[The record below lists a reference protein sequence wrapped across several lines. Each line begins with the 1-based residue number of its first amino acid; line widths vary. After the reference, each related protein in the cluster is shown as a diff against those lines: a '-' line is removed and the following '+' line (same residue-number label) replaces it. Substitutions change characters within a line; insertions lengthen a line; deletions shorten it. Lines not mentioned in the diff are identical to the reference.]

1 MASVKN
7 LATTTLHSMTWTT
20 AATVVTSVM
29 QIGYTA
35 VMARL
40 LPPAA
45 FGLVALA
52 GVVLRFGSYFAQM
65 GMSQAIIQKPELTE
79 EDIRAAFTS
88 SALLGALFTG
98 AMFVGAPLTRLLFEQ
113 PEVVPLVR
121 VMAFGTLVSGLMV
134 TSISLSKIWNALK
147 L

>member
-1 MASVKN
+1 MAPAKN
-7 LATTTLHSMTWTT
+7 LTTTTLHSMTWTT

-52 GVVLRFGSYFAQM
+52 GVVLRFGTYFAQM
-65 GMSQAIIQKPELTE
+65 GMAQAIIQKPELTE

-88 SALLGALFTG
+88 SALLGVLF
-98 AMFVGAPLTRLLFEQ
+98 
-113 PEVVPLVR
+113 
-121 VMAFGTLVSGLMV
+121 FGDNGRGRAAGPAGV
-134 TSISLSKIWNALK
+134 
-147 L
+147 